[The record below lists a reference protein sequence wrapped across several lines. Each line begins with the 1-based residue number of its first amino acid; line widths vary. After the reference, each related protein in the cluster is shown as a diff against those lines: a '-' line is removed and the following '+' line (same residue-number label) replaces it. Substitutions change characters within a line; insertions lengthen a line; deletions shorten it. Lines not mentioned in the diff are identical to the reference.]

1 MTAGGGNLAEININF
16 PLHKGGD
23 SLYVHI
29 QSEVPGGGGGGG
41 ARTVK

>member
-16 PLHKGGD
+16 PLHKGGTL
-23 SLYVHI
+23 SVCI
-29 QSEVPGGGGGGG
+29 QSEVGMGGEG